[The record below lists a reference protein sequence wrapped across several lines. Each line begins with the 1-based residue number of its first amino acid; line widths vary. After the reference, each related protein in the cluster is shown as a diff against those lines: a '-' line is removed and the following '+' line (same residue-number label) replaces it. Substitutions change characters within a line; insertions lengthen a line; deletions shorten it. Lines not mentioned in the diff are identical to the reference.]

1 MRSSASGLAAAVAL
15 VAILGAFGGVPNEPP
30 ASEGAAGPLAAG
42 LLGIPTERV
51 EARDEAAQELL
62 AAELDAHIAVL
73 EYGAQVR
80 LRRLASVMEE
90 LAADGFQCVP
100 ARVEDVDLAGDTR
113 RLVVSAGYAQGIPE
127 NAVAISFFKSLAG
140 LVIEVHS
147 EWSEVLLITD
157 PASAVPATVRES
169 APVPRTDDDD
179 DGEAGDTAAIPPG
192 VRGAVL
198 GGHGGIGTSPELLRF
213 TYIEGTGNVLP
224 DQVLVT
230 SGDGDLYPQGLP
242 IGRVIGNP
250 VTMESL
256 APPYADVRPIARTGA
271 LREVILA
278 WRVSGGEDGD

>member
-1 MRSSASGLAAAVAL
+1 MRWSASGFAAAAAL
-15 VAILGAFGGVPNEPP
+15 LAILGAFGGVLNDAP
-30 ASEGAAGPLAAG
+30 APEGAGGPLAAG

-51 EARDEAAQELL
+51 EARDAAAQELL

-80 LRRLASVMEE
+80 IRRLASVMEE
-90 LAADGFQCVP
+90 LTADGFRCVP

-140 LVIEVHS
+140 LVIDVHS
-147 EWSEVLLITD
+147 ERSEVLLVTD
-157 PASAVPATVRES
+157 PASAVPAMVREPV
-169 APVPRTDDDD
+169 PVPRTDEDDD
-179 DGEAGDTAAIPPG
+179 AGDAATVPPG

-198 GGHGGIGTSPELLRF
+198 GGQGSIGTAPELLRF

-256 APPYADVRPIARTGA
+256 APPYADVRPIAYTGA

-278 WRVSGGEDGD
+278 WRVPGGEDGD